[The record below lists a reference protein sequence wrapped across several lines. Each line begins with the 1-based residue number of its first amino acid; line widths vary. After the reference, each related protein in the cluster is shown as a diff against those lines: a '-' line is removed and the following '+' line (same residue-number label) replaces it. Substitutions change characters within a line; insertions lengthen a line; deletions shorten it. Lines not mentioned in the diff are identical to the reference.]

1 MKKSPV
7 LSVFLAMMMLSSL
20 WTAAASA
27 ATTTIKTKTQPVQLK
42 FDGQSLKLPDG
53 QYAFIYE
60 GRTYVPIRYISYA
73 LQKTVNWD
81 GATATVSEPTEKEL
95 EALKKHLQSAT
106 SGTQKPQAS
115 VEITIQPVKAKLV
128 FDGKAAVLP
137 AGQSLYGYKG
147 SIYAP
152 IRFLSESVGT
162 QIGYDAVTKTVSGE
176 SAAYRAEQGG
186 GGVVLP
192 GTGGGTGNAGGGN
205 TGGTGGGTVTLTYEQ
220 ITAEA
225 ESKLAALEKSCTV
238 TLMDVYAKYILAGD
252 ADKVKLKEKG
262 IQEVNNCS
270 AKFETIMSETTSKL
284 TSNGFKTD
292 IIATYREAFQKALAD
307 GRALAE
313 SMA

>member
-42 FDGQSLKLPDG
+42 FDGQSLKLPEG

-192 GTGGGTGNAGGGN
+192 GTGGGTGNTGGGN

-225 ESKLAALEKSCTV
+225 EAKLAALRESCKT
-238 TLMDVYAKYILAGD
+238 TLLDIGMKYVLASD
-252 ADKVKLKEKG
+252 ADKVKLKAKG
-262 IQEVNNCS
+262 IQEVDNCS
-270 AKFETIMSETTSKL
+270 AKFETIMSDTTSKL

-292 IIATYREAFQKALAD
+292 IIATYREAFQKELAD